1 MMIPGVNPST
11 DRSVNGFI
19 ERLAAQARVT
29 NQNVKNSIKENL
41 KSFWFEATRNA
52 VDVPIAEQCG
62 SFNEKA
68 FAFID
73 DMVKSGRCTRKES
86 TRIKDKIA
94 TYMDTLAKTDKEITT
109 MAKRNTKSGES
120 NEVVD
125 TPQSTEAFDNALD
138 TEQQPGVVAIPNETV
153 AAIAAATKAKAEE
166 EAAKN
171 AEEDAAKPEPEQ
183 VQQNEPGRPEL
194 NTDAGESVPKVKAV
208 IHKKAAKEPEG
219 QQQVN
224 INISQ
229 QQIPTNPQPEP
240 EPQVTS
246 MPEITEEVQASAESQ
261 QVPPYVNPDEGWS
274 QPQMTGNGFQQ
285 PWGNPNGQ
293 QCQQPQMQQTPQGNP
308 QIPAD
313 CTNCTSFD
321 AANQAIQHMYQMQA
335 AMQYQRML
343 YAQQQNAM
351 AQQAQQMVIVVKKN
365 KRLSK
370 RCKDLKRKNDRI
382 KFGLITGGIAA
393 GIFGAI
399 CLKKN
404 YDENGT
410 IWPQF

>member
-11 DRSVNGFI
+11 DKSVNGFI
-19 ERLAAQARVT
+19 EKLAAQARVT

-52 VDVPIAEQCG
+52 IDVPIAEQCG

-86 TRIKDKIA
+86 TRLKDKIA
-94 TYMDTLAKTDKEITT
+94 AYMDTLAKTDKEITT
-109 MAKRNTKSGES
+109 MSKRNAKSEERV
-120 NEVVD
+120 EVID
-125 TPQSTEAFDNALD
+125 TPAPSTEAFDNALD

-153 AAIAAATKAKAEE
+153 AAIAAATKAKVEE
-166 EAAKN
+166 EATENVEAGTAKS
-171 AEEDAAKPEPEQ
+171 ESEQ
-183 VQQNEPGRPEL
+183 VQQNEPGEPEL
-194 NTDAGESVPKVKAV
+194 EADAGEPVPKVKAV
-208 IHKKAAKEPEG
+208 IDQKDAKETEG

-224 INISQ
+224 INITQ
-229 QQIPTNPQPEP
+229 QVPPAPQSTH

-246 MPEITEEVQASAESQ
+246 IPEVTEEVNWFQSQ
-261 QVPPYVNPDEGWS
+261 L
-274 QPQMTGNGFQQ
+274 QMANDVFQQ
-285 PWGNPNGQ
+285 PCGNPNDQ
-293 QCQQPQMQQTPQGNP
+293 QFQQPQMPPQGNS
-308 QIPAD
+308 QASTD
-313 CTNCTSFD
+313 CANCTSFD
-321 AANQAIQHMYQMQA
+321 VANQAIQNMYQMQA

-343 YAQQQNAM
+343 YAQQQMAM
-351 AQQAQQMVIVVKKN
+351 QQQAQQMVVVVNKN
-365 KRLSK
+365 KRLNK
-370 RCKDLKRKNDRI
+370 RCKDLKRKNDRV
-382 KFGLITGGIAA
+382 KFGLITGGIVAS
-393 GIFGAI
+393 IFGAM

>member
-11 DRSVNGFI
+11 DKSVNGFI
-19 ERLAAQARVT
+19 EKLAAQARVT

-52 VDVPIAEQCG
+52 IDVPIAEQCG

-86 TRIKDKIA
+86 TRLKDKIA
-94 TYMDTLAKTDKEITT
+94 AYMDTLAKTDKEITT
-109 MAKRNTKSGES
+109 MSKRNAKSE
-120 NEVVD
+120 ERVTVID
-125 TPQSTEAFDNALD
+125 TSASSIEAFDNALD

-166 EAAKN
+166 EVTENVEAGTAKS
-171 AEEDAAKPEPEQ
+171 ESEQ
-183 VQQNEPGRPEL
+183 VQQNEPREPEL
-194 NTDAGESVPKVKAV
+194 EANAGEPVPKVKTV
-208 IHKKAAKEPEG
+208 IDQKDAKETEG

-224 INISQ
+224 INITQ
-229 QQIPTNPQPEP
+229 QQVPPAPQSTH

-246 MPEITEEVQASAESQ
+246 IPEVTEEVNWFQSQ
-261 QVPPYVNPDEGWS
+261 L
-274 QPQMTGNGFQQ
+274 QMANDVFQQ
-285 PWGNPNGQ
+285 PCGNPNGQ
-293 QCQQPQMQQTPQGNP
+293 QFQQPQMPPQGNS
-308 QIPAD
+308 QASTD

-321 AANQAIQHMYQMQA
+321 VANQAIQNMYQMQA

-343 YAQQQNAM
+343 YAQQQMAM
-351 AQQAQQMVIVVKKN
+351 QQQAQQMVVVVNKN
-365 KRLSK
+365 KRLNK
-370 RCKDLKRKNDRI
+370 RCKDLKRKNDRV
-382 KFGLITGGIAA
+382 KFGLITGGIVAS
-393 GIFGAI
+393 IFGAM

>member
-11 DRSVNGFI
+11 DKSVNGFI

-29 NQNVKNSIKENL
+29 NQNVRNSIKENL

-52 VDVPIAEQCG
+52 IDVPIAEQCG

-86 TRIKDKIA
+86 TRLKDKIA
-94 TYMDTLAKTDKEITT
+94 AYMDTLAKTDKEITT
-109 MAKRNTKSGES
+109 MSKRNVKSEERV
-120 NEVVD
+120 EVID
-125 TPQSTEAFDNALD
+125 TPAPSTEAFDNALD

-166 EAAKN
+166 EATEN
-171 AEEDAAKPEPEQ
+171 AEADAAKSESEQ
-183 VQQNEPGRPEL
+183 VQQNEPGEPEL
-194 NTDAGESVPKVKAV
+194 ETDVGEPVPKVKTV
-208 IHKKAAKEPEG
+208 IDQKDAKETEG

-224 INISQ
+224 INITQ
-229 QQIPTNPQPEP
+229 QQVPPAPQSTH

-246 MPEITEEVQASAESQ
+246 IPEVTEEVNWFQSQ
-261 QVPPYVNPDEGWS
+261 L
-274 QPQMTGNGFQQ
+274 QMANDVFQQ
-285 PWGNPNGQ
+285 PCDNQNGQ
-293 QCQQPQMQQTPQGNP
+293 QFQQPQMPPQGNS
-308 QIPAD
+308 QASTD

-321 AANQAIQHMYQMQA
+321 VANQAIQNMYQMQA

-343 YAQQQNAM
+343 YAQQQM
-351 AQQAQQMVIVVKKN
+351 EMQQQAQQMVVVVNKN
-365 KRLSK
+365 KRLNK
-370 RCKDLKRKNDRI
+370 RCKDLKRKNDRV
-382 KFGLITGGIAA
+382 KFGLITGGIVA
-393 GIFGAI
+393 GIFGAM